1 MNSIRRVLI
10 VQPYGLGD
18 ALFTTPLL
26 RALRTLPSVESV
38 DLLLGSRT
46 EAIFRNNP
54 HAGQIFTL
62 DKDRWHSLGRRELLR
77 EIFFWWKKLRGRYD
91 LLIDLSLQR
100 ETAFYSGVFLG
111 IPRRIGFNFKHRG
124 TFLTQS
130 ISLPR
135 GFEGRSVVEFYAEL
149 GRLVGLEIEEPFLEF
164 YVSEEDRQRAWE
176 IHRPADESYLAVA
189 PGGGESWGKDAHF
202 KRWPACYFAQALL
215 EFRKRVNFGSVVILG
230 SKGERSLGE
239 AMEQTLAS
247 DSGNP
252 PDFKVINLCGEVSLG
267 VAAAILEGARLLL
280 ANDGGLVHLAHAL
293 HVPLVALFG
302 PADPKVYGP
311 FPAYPRAVPV
321 MRRDLPCR
329 PCYSNFRY
337 NSACVDRECLTEL
350 PPEAV
355 KVFLDRKNFWKNCVN
370 GR

>member
-1 MNSIRRVLI
+1 MRSIRTVLV

-26 RALRTLPSVESV
+26 RALGTLPGVEAV

-54 HAGQIFTL
+54 HVDQIHIL
-62 DKDRWHSLGRRELLR
+62 DKDRWHSLGPGELSR
-77 EIFFWWKKLRGRYD
+77 EIFRWWKTLRGRYD

-100 ETAFYSGVFLG
+100 ETAFLSGIFLG
-111 IPRRIGFNFKHRG
+111 IPRRIGFNFKNRG

-130 ISLPR
+130 VPLPR
-135 GFEGRSVVEFYAEL
+135 GFEGRPVAEYYADL
-149 GRLVGLEIEEPFLEF
+149 GRLVGLEIEDPFLEF
-164 YVSEEDRQRAWE
+164 YVSPEDRERARE
-176 IHRPADESYLAVA
+176 TGRPAGQSYLVVA

-202 KRWPACYFAQALL
+202 KRWPARNFAQALL
-215 EFRKRVNFGSVVILG
+215 EFRKRIDFESVVILG
-230 SKGERSLGE
+230 SRGERNLGE
-239 AMEQTLAS
+239 EIERTFAGN
-247 DSGNP
+247 SGNQP
-252 PDFKVINLCGEVSLG
+252 NFKIFNLSGEVSLG
-267 VAAAILEGARLLL
+267 AAAAILEGARLLL

-293 HVPLVALFG
+293 HVPLAVLFG
-302 PADPKVYGP
+302 PADPLVYGP
-311 FPAYPRAVPV
+311 APRHPRAVVV
-321 MRRDLPCR
+321 MRKDLPCR

-355 KVFLDRKNFWKNCVN
+355 MVFLDRNNFWKHFSN